1 MTRRGRNAALPDPD
15 IRTEQG
21 LLPDGLRVRCFAQ
34 GGKEVRNFDFAALPA
49 ATGVQ
54 RGLAAAFARR
64 TAPGGGLNRIESM
77 RSSYRAARLF
87 CEYLATLPGAPVE
100 VSDLAPSHID
110 GFLQYRRDA
119 AGSVSENMRI
129 VKLLLRHVEGKSEDL
144 TAKLHEPNPRYV
156 RATQKTSY
164 TREEFKRIAE
174 AARSDLRIAAQRI
187 RNNRQHL
194 ERYRAKAMDDPDRR
208 LELLDF
214 VDQQGMSPDTDI
226 PAGGASR

>member
-1 MTRRGRNAALPDPD
+1 MDVEVLLAHADGFPVVDFMAQHRHKPERGQRSVGARSVTRRGRNAALPDPD
-15 IRTEQG
+15 IRTEHG
-21 LLPDGLRVRCFAQ
+21 LLPDGLGVRCFAQ
-34 GGKEVRNFDFAALPA
+34 GSKEVRNFDFAALPA

-119 AGSVSENMRI
+119 AGSVSENC
-129 VKLLLRHVEGKSEDL
+129 
-144 TAKLHEPNPRYV
+144 
-156 RATQKTSY
+156 
-164 TREEFKRIAE
+164 
-174 AARSDLRIAAQRI
+174 
-187 RNNRQHL
+187 
-194 ERYRAKAMDDPDRR
+194 
-208 LELLDF
+208 
-214 VDQQGMSPDTDI
+214 
-226 PAGGASR
+226 AS